1 MRWTSV
7 HHQNYH
13 SGVKNQK
20 YIRCLKY
27 YTYYNFWKKS
37 NWCGLNGIFI
47 FYSFEIIIHFFILK
61 QVTNSPDQ
69 LLCLIV
75 HQHASNSKG
84 KETWTRI
91 RDHWRKFGMEPTSN
105 YYECCAST
113 YTGWCTKERHSM
125 MSTLKISGFEQ
136 MMSHPFHRPKNR
148 HIIVEL

>member
-20 YIRCLKY
+20 YIRCFKY
-27 YTYYNFWKKS
+27 YTYYNFLKS
-37 NWCGLNGIFI
+37 LTGVAFQ
-47 FYSFEIIIHFFILK
+47 IIIHFFILK

-113 YTGWCTKERHSM
+113 QDDAQRRGIPWCRLLRFLALNKWCHTHFIGQKIG
-125 MSTLKISGFEQ
+125 TL
-136 MMSHPFHRPKNR
+136 
-148 HIIVEL
+148 

>member
-1 MRWTSV
+1 MFQV
-7 HHQNYH
+7 LHILQ
-13 SGVKNQK
+13 
-20 YIRCLKY
+20 
-27 YTYYNFWKKS
+27 FFKKS
-37 NWCGLNGIFI
+37 NWCGLNRIFI

-113 YTGWCTKERHSM
+113 QDDAQRRG
-125 MSTLKISGFEQ
+125 I
-136 MMSHPFHRPKNR
+136 P
-148 HIIVEL
+148 